1 MATSIKKLSNTFVWI
16 LMGLLIVGLAG
27 FGAVNFSSSMSA
39 VAIVGEEEVT
49 VDEYLREMQREQ
61 RALQAQGGQS
71 LTFAQMAAFGLDQ
84 AVLGRLISIASID
97 NEVKNLG
104 ISVGD
109 ENLRQELAEIPA
121 FQDASGKFDRQAYS
135 FALQNVNLNESDF
148 EADLRRESA
157 RTLVQGAIVVG
168 AKMPQT
174 MTKTMTDYIGAR
186 RSFSYVAFSPDQIAL
201 IQVVPEDAVLKE
213 FYDANTAQFTLPET
227 KRITYARLSPDMILD
242 SVDVA
247 DEALRALYAERS
259 DQYEVAERR
268 LVERLV
274 FADEASAADAKAQI
288 DAASTTFEALVQAR
302 GLSLQDIDLGDVTL
316 PALGEA
322 GKAVFAAEVNDVT
335 GPLPT
340 DLGPA
345 LFRINGRLEAHLT
358 TFEEALPDLRDE
370 LATDHARRQIEQQ
383 AEEVNDLL
391 AGGATL
397 EDLANESKMEVASL
411 DWSGETG
418 EGITAYE
425 GFRTAASVVT
435 LEDFPAAEFLED
447 GSLFALRLDEIL
459 PERPEAFEDAKQKV
473 LAAWEADRVA
483 TALQAQAD
491 ALFAVASETGEFPE
505 GTQVQSETGLTR
517 TAYLDNTPADMM
529 NQIFTMAPG
538 DLKVIQ
544 GEASTVVVRLDE
556 VLAAEENEEMQLL
569 AKALSTQLDQ
579 AVSEALF
586 SAFINDAQLRA
597 APRVDQQALN
607 AVMTNYQ

>member
-1 MATSIKKLSNTFVWI
+1 
-16 LMGLLIVGLAG
+16 
-27 FGAVNFSSSMSA
+27 
-39 VAIVGEEEVT
+39 
-49 VDEYLREMQREQ
+49 
-61 RALQAQGGQS
+61 
-71 LTFAQMAAFGLDQ
+71 
-84 AVLGRLISIASID
+84 
-97 NEVKNLG
+97 
-104 ISVGD
+104 
-109 ENLRQELAEIPA
+109 
-121 FQDASGKFDRQAYS
+121 
-135 FALQNVNLNESDF
+135 
-148 EADLRRESA
+148 
-157 RTLVQGAIVVG
+157 
-168 AKMPQT
+168 
-174 MTKTMTDYIGAR
+174 
-186 RSFSYVAFSPDQIAL
+186 
-201 IQVVPEDAVLKE
+201 
-213 FYDANTAQFTLPET
+213 
-227 KRITYARLSPDMILD
+227 
-242 SVDVA
+242 
-247 DEALRALYAERS
+247 
-259 DQYEVAERR
+259 
-268 LVERLV
+268 
-274 FADEASAADAKAQI
+274 
-288 DAASTTFEALVQAR
+288 
-302 GLSLQDIDLGDVTL
+302 
-316 PALGEA
+316 
-322 GKAVFAAEVNDVT
+322 VNDVT

-483 TALQAQAD
+483 TALQAKAD

-556 VLAAEENEEMQLL
+556 VLTAEENEEMQLL